1 MVSRKCSTIIAG
13 MLSASLTY
21 RLDSAGDMVDMSPFI
36 YFHLLFSRARKQVT
50 YATTIGPLASSNA
63 AISSRKLTMTS
74 VQTVPNFRGIGRG
87 CARDQEA
94 HRSKLGWTCQWQ
106 SIAPEGQYWLHL
118 PKATETRPV
127 VMPSLYTKKSHPV
140 IKVYNHRAHKGS
152 KGAIGVFICDCPV
165 VSACESSGT

>member
-21 RLDSAGDMVDMSPFI
+21 RLDSAGDMVDMWPTSRSTPFI

-74 VQTVPNFRGIGRG
+74 VQTVQNFRGIGRG

-94 HRSKLGWTCQWQ
+94 HRSKLG
-106 SIAPEGQYWLHL
+106 
-118 PKATETRPV
+118 
-127 VMPSLYTKKSHPV
+127 
-140 IKVYNHRAHKGS
+140 
-152 KGAIGVFICDCPV
+152 
-165 VSACESSGT
+165 